1 MRGRQQRK
9 GERRRENGRAVDISA
24 SALRRGKLSTSYREP
39 LIGARIRKLDR
50 DMWDLLSTIGTAS
63 FTNTFGPIGPILG
76 LGPIDLN
83 FPREFLA
90 MATKSEESSKRPRAP
105 RALFHYSN
113 SRLSS

>member
-24 SALRRGKLSTSYREP
+24 SALGRGKLSTSYREP

-63 FTNTFGPIGPILG
+63 FTNTFGPIGPI
-76 LGPIDLN
+76 DLN

-105 RALFHYSN
+105 GALFHYSN